1 MLLRYCV
8 DRGKSVRV
16 LEAFL
21 EKKDVLLATEKQWL
35 LDIHATAV
43 LSDAAFLGWY
53 VQLDT
58 EPNLVN
64 RSTIVRQL
72 SSPGCLLS

>member
-1 MLLRYCV
+1 MVRRYCV

-16 LEAFL
+16 LETFL
-21 EKKDVLLATEKQWL
+21 EKKDALLTTEKQWL

-53 VQLDT
+53 VQLVAA
-58 EPNLVN
+58 PNLVN
-64 RSTIVRQL
+64 RATIARQPD
-72 SSPGCLLS
+72 SPGCLLS